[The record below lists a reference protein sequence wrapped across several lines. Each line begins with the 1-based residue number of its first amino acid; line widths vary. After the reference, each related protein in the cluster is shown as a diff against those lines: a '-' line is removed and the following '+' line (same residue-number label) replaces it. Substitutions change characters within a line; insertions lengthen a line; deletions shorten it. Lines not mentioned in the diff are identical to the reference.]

1 MGALSDYAENE
12 LLDHFIGGSSFSPPG
27 NTCIAL
33 FTADPGDTGTAN
45 EVSGTS
51 YARVTVANNTGSWG
65 TASGGV
71 KSNQGAITFPAAGGD
86 WGTVTHIGIF
96 DAASSGNLLLH
107 GALTTPKTISAG
119 DVFKFN
125 AGGLQITLS

>member
-1 MGALSDYAENE
+1 MGALSDYAEDE
-12 LLDHFIGGSSFSPPG
+12 LLDHFIGGSAFTPPS

-33 FTADPGDTGTAN
+33 FTANPGETGSAN

-51 YARVTVANNTGSWG
+51 YARVTVANNTGNWG

-71 KSNQGAITFPAAGGD
+71 KSNQSAITFQAAGGD